1 MKRMGWILVA
11 VALTLSTTGCGHKL
25 FKRGARC
32 RPGVGSSAMSGLHGL
47 FKGHLG
53 GGAAGAPAGGPPAD
67 GAPGCN
73 SGCNGPEGAMS
84 SGFAPSPYS
93 SGPVQSGEVIVNEYT
108 TGPVETTGP
117 IGSEMTGPVESG
129 TVEGPVQANRPFV
142 SGAAGESSRS
152 GHTSD
157 VPGPETGPLPNN

>member
-1 MKRMGWILVA
+1 MKRMCWILVG

-32 RPGVGSSAMSGLHGL
+32 RPGAGSSAMSGLHGL

-53 GGAAGAPAGGPPAD
+53 GAPAGGPAGGPPA

-73 SGCNGPEGAMS
+73 SGCNAPEGGMPGS
-84 SGFAPSPYS
+84 FAPNPYS
-93 SGPVQSGEVIVNEYT
+93 GTPMQSGEVIVNEYT

-117 IGSEMTGPVESG
+117 IESEMTGPVESG
-129 TVEGPVQANRPFV
+129 AVEGPVQANRPFL
-142 SGAAGESSRS
+142 SGPSGESSRS
-152 GHTSD
+152 GNTSD
-157 VPGPETGPLPNN
+157 VPGPEAGPLPNN